1 MNTIHFDYEG
11 KTARLVLQSLKK
23 EKASASVRRA
33 TSKGDVSGQRIMN
46 GIRAVDPASVSTDS
60 LIAGDPELDVQ
71 LGGNVPDLD
80 LLSPAY
86 LNGSHEVVSQFEEWE
101 IVYAP
106 DGTEKEKRKRT
117 LRKANV
123 DDVYPVKVGKTMAL
137 EKALTGFVFRGV
149 YQLVHEDGIGYDFL
163 YSIADRLSKAGEVAL
178 LGAGPKGN
186 LPLIFKEKGSPY
198 RAFLYGETGTG
209 DDAGK
214 YRLLILLSNQEL
226 KLP

>member
-1 MNTIHFDYEG
+1 MNTIHFDFEG

-23 EKASASVRRA
+23 EKPVPSVRRA
-33 TSKGDVSGQRIMN
+33 TSKGDVVGQRVMN
-46 GIRAVDPASVSTDS
+46 GIRAVDPASLTSDA
-60 LIAGDPELDVQ
+60 LIAGDPEFDSQ
-71 LGGNVPDLD
+71 AGGNLPDLD

-86 LNGSHEVVSQFEEWE
+86 LNAAQEVVAQFEEWE

-106 DGTEKEKRKRT
+106 DGAEKEKRKRT

-123 DDVYPVKVGKTMAL
+123 DDVYPVKVGKTMPL

-163 YSIADRLSKAGEVAL
+163 YGIADRLAKGQEVAL

-198 RAFLYGETGTG
+198 RAFLYGETGKS